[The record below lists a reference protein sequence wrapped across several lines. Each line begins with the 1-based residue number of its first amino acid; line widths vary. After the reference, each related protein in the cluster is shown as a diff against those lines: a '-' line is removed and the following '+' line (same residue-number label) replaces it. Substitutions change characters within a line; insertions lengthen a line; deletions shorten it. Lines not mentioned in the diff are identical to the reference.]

1 MQPSLT
7 RAFAVTQKHNLSAVH
22 CGIPLIMLKMSYVT
36 GRFCEKNWFYST
48 FITYTMFHFV
58 TVIYMSSSLGFL
70 VTIRTVCFNYCV
82 TVM

>member
-22 CGIPLIMLKMSYVT
+22 CGITLIMLKMSYVT
-36 GRFCEKNWFYST
+36 GHFCEKDSFYST
-48 FITYTMFHFV
+48 FITYTMLHFV
-58 TVIYMSSSLGFL
+58 TVIYMSSSLCFL
-70 VTIRTVCFNYCV
+70 VTIMTMCFNYCV